1 MCFALNLVGINAI
14 KYLMRRT
21 WKDILSEYPN
31 EHVVIAAP
39 SFSSDSPATIEEGE
53 VIDHDPELDI
63 LLNRCDLSK
72 YDSCA
77 VTYTGNLG
85 EIIGERGMVRVIEH
99 D

>member
-1 MCFALNLVGINAI
+1 
-14 KYLMRRT
+14 MRFSDSVLAMKEA
-21 WKDILSEYPN
+21 WKEITSKYPN
-31 EHVVIAAP
+31 EHVVIADP
-39 SFSSDSPATIEEGE
+39 LFSPDNFTTIEEGE
-53 VIDHDPELDI
+53 VIDHDPELDT

-85 EIIGERGMVRVIEH
+85 ETIGERGMIRVIEH